1 MATILRQR
9 RDTAANWS
17 SANPVI
23 PDGQLCFDT
32 TNNTFRVGD
41 GTTNYSSLSIQ
52 SGLPGDMSGANNLSE
67 IVTPA
72 TARTN
77 LGLAIGTD
85 VQAFDSTIVVDADI
99 GTTVQAYDATIVVDA
114 DIGTTVQAYDSTIV
128 VDADIGTTVQGY
140 DADTTKNDVAN
151 TFTAE
156 QTVTEFTETVYA
168 LTGTVIDPANGGIQS
183 ITLSAAT
190 AFTAPNL
197 DAGQTV
203 VLMITNGL
211 TNAITFP
218 AITWVT
224 SAGNVAP
231 TLTDSSTVVI
241 WKVGSTLYGAFTGS
255 YV

>member
-1 MATILRQR
+1 MAITI
-9 RDTAANWS
+9 
-17 SANPVI
+17 
-23 PDGQLCFDT
+23 
-32 TNNTFRVGD
+32 
-41 GTTNYSSLSIQ
+41 
-52 SGLPGDMSGANNLSE
+52 
-67 IVTPA
+67 
-72 TARTN
+72 TN
-77 LGLAIGTD
+77 LETVLSDKIAAATTASTDKDLLLISKSVEALDNSIGLK
-85 VQAFDSTIVVDADI
+85 SADI
-99 GTTVQAYDATIVVDA
+99 GVNVQAYDA
-114 DIGTTVQAYDSTIV
+114 TIV

-140 DADTTKNDVAN
+140 DADTTKNDVANTFTGINTFTAAN

-183 ITLSAAT
+183 VTLSAAT
-190 AFTAPNL
+190 TFTESL

-218 AITWVT
+218 TITWVT

-231 TLTDSSTVVI
+231 TLTDSSTVVM

>member
-1 MATILRQR
+1 MAITI
-9 RDTAANWS
+9 
-17 SANPVI
+17 
-23 PDGQLCFDT
+23 
-32 TNNTFRVGD
+32 
-41 GTTNYSSLSIQ
+41 
-52 SGLPGDMSGANNLSE
+52 
-67 IVTPA
+67 
-72 TARTN
+72 TN
-77 LGLAIGTD
+77 LETVLSAKIAAATSSSTDKDLLLISKSVEALDNSIGLKSADIGVT
-85 VQAFDSTIVVDADI
+85 VQGYDSTIVVDADI
-99 GTTVQAYDATIVVDA
+99 GS
-114 DIGTTVQAYDSTIV
+114 TVQAYDSTIV
-128 VDADIGTTVQGY
+128 VDADIGSTVQGY
-140 DADTTKNDVAN
+140 DADTTKNDVANTFTGAN

-168 LTGTVIDPANGGIQS
+168 LTGTVIDPGNGGIQS

-190 AFTAPNL
+190 TFTESL

-218 AITWVT
+218 TITWVT

-231 TLTDSSTVVI
+231 TLTDSSTVVM

>member
-1 MATILRQR
+1 M
-9 RDTAANWS
+9 
-17 SANPVI
+17 
-23 PDGQLCFDT
+23 
-32 TNNTFRVGD
+32 
-41 GTTNYSSLSIQ
+41 
-52 SGLPGDMSGANNLSE
+52 
-67 IVTPA
+67 
-72 TARTN
+72 
-77 LGLAIGTD
+77 
-85 VQAFDSTIVVDADI
+85 VDADI
-99 GTTVQAYDATIVVDA
+99 GTTVQAYDATIMVDG
-114 DIGTTVQAYDSTIV
+114 DIGS
-128 VDADIGTTVQGY
+128 TVQGY

-183 ITLSAAT
+183 VTLSAAT
-190 AFTAPNL
+190 TFTESL

-218 AITWVT
+218 TITWVT

>member
-1 MATILRQR
+1 MAITI
-9 RDTAANWS
+9 
-17 SANPVI
+17 
-23 PDGQLCFDT
+23 
-32 TNNTFRVGD
+32 
-41 GTTNYSSLSIQ
+41 
-52 SGLPGDMSGANNLSE
+52 
-67 IVTPA
+67 
-72 TARTN
+72 TN
-77 LGLAIGTD
+77 LETVLSAKIAAATSSSTDKDLLLISKSVEALDNSIGLK
-85 VQAFDSTIVVDADI
+85 SADI
-99 GTTVQAYDATIVVDA
+99 GVTVQ
-114 DIGTTVQAYDSTIV
+114 GYDSTIV
-128 VDADIGTTVQGY
+128 VDADIGSTVQGY
-140 DADTTKNDVAN
+140 DADTTKNDVANTFTGAN

-168 LTGTVIDPANGGIQS
+168 LTGTVIDPGNGGIQS

-190 AFTAPNL
+190 TFTESL

-218 AITWVT
+218 TITWVT

-231 TLTDSSTVVI
+231 TLTDSSTVVM

>member
-1 MATILRQR
+1 MAITI
-9 RDTAANWS
+9 
-17 SANPVI
+17 
-23 PDGQLCFDT
+23 
-32 TNNTFRVGD
+32 
-41 GTTNYSSLSIQ
+41 
-52 SGLPGDMSGANNLSE
+52 
-67 IVTPA
+67 
-72 TARTN
+72 TN
-77 LGLAIGTD
+77 LETVLSAKIAAATSSSTDKDLLLISKSVEALDNSIGLK
-85 VQAFDSTIVVDADI
+85 SADI
-99 GTTVQAYDATIVVDA
+99 GVTVQ
-114 DIGTTVQAYDSTIV
+114 GYDSTIV
-128 VDADIGTTVQGY
+128 VDADIGSTVQGY
-140 DADTTKNDVAN
+140 DADTTKNDVANTFTGINTFTAAN

-168 LTGTVIDPANGGIQS
+168 LTGTVIDPGNGGIQS

-190 AFTAPNL
+190 TFTESL

-218 AITWVT
+218 TITWVT

-231 TLTDSSTVVI
+231 TLTDSSTVVM

>member
-1 MATILRQR
+1 MTI
-9 RDTAANWS
+9 N
-17 SANPVI
+17 I
-23 PDGQLCFDT
+23 
-32 TNNTFRVGD
+32 
-41 GTTNYSSLSIQ
+41 
-52 SGLPGDMSGANNLSE
+52 
-67 IVTPA
+67 
-72 TARTN
+72 TN
-77 LGLAIGTD
+77 LETTLNAKIAAATTATPGNDLLLISKSVEALDNAIGLK
-85 VQAFDSTIVVDADI
+85 A
-99 GTTVQAYDATIVVDA
+99 A
-114 DIGTTVQAYDSTIV
+114 DIGTTVQAYDSTILVDADIGSTVQAYDPTIV
-128 VDADIGTTVQGY
+128 VDADIGVNVQAYDPTIVVDADIGVNVQAY

-168 LTGTVIDPANGGIQS
+168 LTGTVIDPGNGGIQS
-183 ITLSAAT
+183 ITLSAPT
-190 AFTAPNL
+190 VYTESL

-218 AITWVT
+218 TITWVT

-231 TLTDSSTVVI
+231 TLTDSSTVVM

>member
-1 MATILRQR
+1 MAITI
-9 RDTAANWS
+9 
-17 SANPVI
+17 
-23 PDGQLCFDT
+23 
-32 TNNTFRVGD
+32 
-41 GTTNYSSLSIQ
+41 
-52 SGLPGDMSGANNLSE
+52 
-67 IVTPA
+67 
-72 TARTN
+72 TN
-77 LGLAIGTD
+77 LETVLSAKIVAATTASTDKDLLLISKSVEALDNAIGLK
-85 VQAFDSTIVVDADI
+85 SADI
-99 GTTVQAYDATIVVDA
+99 GVTVQAYDATIMVDG
-114 DIGTTVQAYDSTIV
+114 DIGSTVQA
-128 VDADIGTTVQGY
+128 Y

-151 TFTAE
+151 TFTGINTFTAANSFTAE

-183 ITLSAAT
+183 VTLSAAT
-190 AFTAPNL
+190 TFTESL

-218 AITWVT
+218 TITWVT

-231 TLTDSSTVVI
+231 TLTDSSTVVM

>member
-1 MATILRQR
+1 MAITITNLETVLSAKIVAA
-9 RDTAANWS
+9 TAASTDKDLLLISKSVEALDN
-17 SANPVI
+17 
-23 PDGQLCFDT
+23 
-32 TNNTFRVGD
+32 
-41 GTTNYSSLSIQ
+41 
-52 SGLPGDMSGANNLSE
+52 
-67 IVTPA
+67 
-72 TARTN
+72 
-77 LGLAIGTD
+77 AIGLK
-85 VQAFDSTIVVDADI
+85 SADI
-99 GTTVQAYDATIVVDA
+99 GVTVQGYDATIMVDA

-128 VDADIGTTVQGY
+128 VDADIGSTVQGY

-168 LTGTVIDPANGGIQS
+168 LTGTVIDPGNGGIQS
-183 ITLSAAT
+183 VTLSAAT
-190 AFTAPNL
+190 TFTELL

-218 AITWVT
+218 TITWVT

>member
-1 MATILRQR
+1 MAITITNLETVLSAKIVAA
-9 RDTAANWS
+9 TAASTDKDLLLISKSVEALDN
-17 SANPVI
+17 
-23 PDGQLCFDT
+23 
-32 TNNTFRVGD
+32 
-41 GTTNYSSLSIQ
+41 
-52 SGLPGDMSGANNLSE
+52 
-67 IVTPA
+67 
-72 TARTN
+72 
-77 LGLAIGTD
+77 AIGLKSADIGVT
-85 VQAFDSTIVVDADI
+85 VQGYDSAIVVDADI
-99 GTTVQAYDATIVVDA
+99 GSTVQ
-114 DIGTTVQAYDSTIV
+114 GYDSTIV
-128 VDADIGTTVQGY
+128 VDADIGSTVQGY

-183 ITLSAAT
+183 VTLSAAT
-190 AFTAPNL
+190 TFTESL

-218 AITWVT
+218 TITWVT